1 MSRIPRRVL
10 DRVRDMLEAISNAK
24 SDIGDLGKEQFLA
37 DGKTQRAVIESMIPP
52 HLLNPPS
59 YRVPHV
65 DFNDHE
71 RHVTPS
77 PERISAS
84 ALIAPLN
91 TIGAAH
97 SDLPLAE
104 TSTLQQ
110 LRCT

>member
-71 RHVTPS
+71 RHVTPR
-77 PERISAS
+77 P
-84 ALIAPLN
+84 
-91 TIGAAH
+91 
-97 SDLPLAE
+97 
-104 TSTLQQ
+104 
-110 LRCT
+110 